1 MESSFKDLEAK
12 LIFELK
18 KVNWVEHMYSYGE
31 LDKKLAISEAN
42 DLARSIAEILVVD
55 DHLDNTFLKNYNN
68 IVKLKLFEDFP
79 ELVKDGR
86 FFIQMYSSEKNDSNI
101 LKENWDGVPEEL
113 KEIMEILSHDES
125 IKKKLGGNKNKLRN
139 YVAPYLVYR
148 VNENKL
154 VHHSDEKT
162 KKELYDS
169 LWGKSLDSEF
179 IDTIRNVHEAYPLL
193 YENDLKKDYVD
204 YNYDTM
210 KKRMNKV
217 LPTTG
222 RESNSMKSSHNLNV
236 LEQHVMQLH
245 FLIYSSSYQ
254 RFLSNP
260 VNGKVPDYET
270 SKDIKDSMLMFQSQ
284 RPVSGIEDEL
294 FQRTVIEDT
303 FHFGVFNGVTQL
315 MGSILEMIVKI
326 IQGNSKHE
334 SLITLIWLEEIN
346 KDIPELTR
354 NLEFIYNGI
363 RDELNKYNELEN
375 LAGTV
380 NQATESEESLKYAKK
395 MLMELLDKYDSIYK
409 DEEHIEER
417 ERETASELFKMVV
430 KQFYQYEEDETAY
443 ER

>member
-1 MESSFKDLEAK
+1 MLF
-12 LIFELK
+12 
-18 KVNWVEHMYSYGE
+18 
-31 LDKKLAISEAN
+31 
-42 DLARSIAEILVVD
+42 RS
-55 DHLDNTFLKNYNN
+55 
-68 IVKLKLFEDFP
+68 
-79 ELVKDGR
+79 
-86 FFIQMYSSEKNDSNI
+86 
-101 LKENWDGVPEEL
+101 
-113 KEIMEILSHDES
+113 
-125 IKKKLGGNKNKLRN
+125 
-139 YVAPYLVYR
+139 
-148 VNENKL
+148 
-154 VHHSDEKT
+154 
-162 KKELYDS
+162 
-169 LWGKSLDSEF
+169 
-179 IDTIRNVHEAYPLL
+179 
-193 YENDLKKDYVD
+193 
-204 YNYDTM
+204 
-210 KKRMNKV
+210 
-217 LPTTG
+217 
-222 RESNSMKSSHNLNV
+222 
-236 LEQHVMQLH
+236 
-245 FLIYSSSYQ
+245 Q

-395 MLMELLDKYDSIYK
+395 MLMERLDKYDSIYK